1 MDLSGLMAR
10 SRLGKVFRTRGVPRL
25 LGFALIAELPAGMT
39 ALAIVLR
46 ITQSGGTYARAGLV
60 GAVGAIGVGVCAPV
74 WSRLVDRR
82 GQTIVLIPTAIAVS
96 ATGIF
101 LAVLPPRGAIGP
113 LLIASTLMGLC
124 QPPALVSARTLWPKV
139 VKDRGVLET
148 TYSIESS
155 MTELVFIVGPLLAV
169 AINAAFGSATAVA
182 ASGVL
187 SGVGALGLASSRAS
201 RATRGTRKTETSHAA
216 LRSTGVRIL
225 VCAVF
230 TMVIGFAAVDVST
243 IATARKVAGNGA
255 AGALIAVWG
264 IGSLLGGMVFGSRTW
279 PGRMSTRI
287 VFFIGAI
294 TVFTIALIPVTNL
307 VLLGALLFVGGLN
320 YAPCFSC
327 INQVVQRIALPRC
340 RDPSRSRGSPAAALM
355 GARRRRSRGR
365 LRDHPPKSP
374 CRLCG
379 RRGRAVARLHR
390 DPGRPPIDSRRRPRA
405 RPARPAGSARRRTP
419 SQIGS
424 VESITVASEPNT
436 TNLSKERANQRS

>member
-1 MDLSGLMAR
+1 MDLSGLVAR
-10 SRLGKVFRTRGVPRL
+10 SRLGLVFRTRGVPRL

-82 GQTIVLIPTAIAVS
+82 GQTVVLLPTAIAVAS
-96 ATGIF
+96 AGIF
-101 LAVLPPRGAIGP
+101 LAALPPRGAIAP

-139 VKDRGVLET
+139 VKDPAVLET

-155 MTELVFIVGPLLAV
+155 MTELVFIVGPVLAV
-169 AINAAFGSATAVA
+169 AITAALGSASAVA
-182 ASGVL
+182 ASGIL
-187 SGVGALGLASSRAS
+187 SGIGALGLASTRAS
-201 RATRGTRKTETSHAA
+201 RETRGSRKSATSHAA
-216 LRSTGVRIL
+216 LRSVGVRIL
-225 VCAVF
+225 VCTVF
-230 TMVIGFAAVDVST
+230 VMVIGFAAIDVST

-255 AGALIAVWG
+255 AGTLIAVWG
-264 IGSLLGGMVFGSRTW
+264 IGSLLGGMAFGSRSW

-287 VFFIGAI
+287 VFFVGTI
-294 TVFTIALIPVTNL
+294 TLFTVALIPVTNL

-327 INQVVQRIALPRC
+327 INQVVQRIALP
-340 RDPSRSRGSPAAALM
+340 GAATESFAWITSGALM
-355 GARRRRSRGR
+355 GAAGGEAAAGFAIT
-365 LRDHPPKSP
+365 HQSP
-374 CRLCG
+374 HAGFGVAAGALALACVVVLVG
-379 RRGRAVARLHR
+379 RRAIRGGDVAVDQRA
-390 DPGRPPIDSRRRPRA
+390 G
-405 RPARPAGSARRRTP
+405 RTP

-424 VESITVASEPNT
+424 DDSVTVASDPNM
-436 TNLSKERANQRS
+436 TNRSKERANQRS

>member
-10 SRLGKVFRTRGVPRL
+10 SRLGLVFRTRGVPRL

-60 GAVGAIGVGVCAPV
+60 GAVGAVGVGVCAPV
-74 WSRLVDRR
+74 WSRLVDRK
-82 GQTIVLIPTAIAVS
+82 GQTVVLIPTAIAVS
-96 ATGIF
+96 ATGIL

-139 VKDRGVLET
+139 VTNPAVLET

-201 RATRGTRKTETSHAA
+201 RATRGTRKTATSHAA
-216 LRSTGVRIL
+216 LRSVGVRIL
-225 VCAVF
+225 VCATF
-230 TMVIGFAAVDVST
+230 TMVIGFAAIDVSV

-255 AGALIAVWG
+255 AGTLIAVWG
-264 IGSLLGGMVFGSRTW
+264 IGSLLGGMAFGARSW

-294 TVFTIALIPVTNL
+294 TVFTVALIPVTNL
-307 VLLGALLFVGGLN
+307 VLLGVLLFVGGLN

-327 INQVVQRIALPRC
+327 INQVVQRIALP
-340 RDPSRSRGSPAAALM
+340 GAATESFAWITSGALM
-355 GARRRRSRGR
+355 GAAAGEAAAGFAITHQSPHAGFAVATAALLLACIVVLIGRRSIRGGD
-365 LRDHPPKSP
+365 LTQDQ
-374 CRLCG
+374 LNQ
-379 RRGRAVARLHR
+379 RA
-390 DPGRPPIDSRRRPRA
+390 G
-405 RPARPAGSARRRTP
+405 RTP

-424 VESITVASEPNT
+424 DESMTVASEPNT

>member
-1 MDLSGLMAR
+1 MDLSGLVAR
-10 SRLGKVFRTRGVPRL
+10 SRLGLVFRTRGVPRL

-74 WSRLVDRR
+74 WSRLVDRK
-82 GQTIVLIPTAIAVS
+82 GQTVVLIPTAIAVS

-139 VKDRGVLET
+139 VKDPAVLET

-169 AINAAFGSATAVA
+169 AINAAFGSAAAVA

-187 SGVGALGLASSRAS
+187 SGVGALGLAASRSS
-201 RATRGTRKTETSHAA
+201 RATRGTRKTATSHAA
-216 LRSTGVRIL
+216 LRSVGVRIL
-225 VCAVF
+225 VCATF

-243 IATARKVAGNGA
+243 IAAARKVGGNAA
-255 AGALIAVWG
+255 AGALVAVWG
-264 IGSLLGGMVFGSRTW
+264 IGSLLGGMTFGSRSW

-294 TVFTIALIPVTNL
+294 TVFTAALIPVTNL
-307 VLLGALLFVGGLN
+307 YLLGVLLFVGGLN

-327 INQVVQRIALPRC
+327 INQVVQRIALP
-340 RDPSRSRGSPAAALM
+340 GAATESFAWITSGALM
-355 GARRRRSRGR
+355 GAAVGEAAAGYAITHQSPHAGFAVAACAVGLATIVVLIGRRSIRGGD
-365 LRDHPPKSP
+365 LPPEQP
-374 CRLCG
+374 DQREGL
-379 RRGRAVARLHR
+379 
-390 DPGRPPIDSRRRPRA
+390 
-405 RPARPAGSARRRTP
+405 TP
-419 SQIGS
+419 SQIGTG
-424 VESITVASEPNT
+424 ESMTVASEPNT

>member
-10 SRLGKVFRTRGVPRL
+10 SRLGLVFRTRGVPRL

-74 WSRLVDRR
+74 WSRLVDRK
-82 GQTIVLIPTAIAVS
+82 GQGVVLIPTALAVAAS
-96 ATGIF
+96 GIF

-139 VKDRGVLET
+139 VKDPAVLET

-169 AINAAFGSATAVA
+169 AINAAFGSAAAVA

-187 SGVGALGLASSRAS
+187 SGVGALGLAASRAS
-201 RATRGTRKTETSHAA
+201 RAMRGTRKTETFHAA
-216 LRSTGVRIL
+216 LRSVGVRIL
-225 VCAVF
+225 VCATF
-230 TMVIGFAAVDVST
+230 AMVIGFAAIDVSV
-243 IATARKVAGNGA
+243 IATARKLAGNGA
-255 AGALIAVWG
+255 AGTLIAVWG
-264 IGSLLGGMVFGSRTW
+264 IGSLLGGMAFGSRSW

-287 VFFIGAI
+287 VFFVGTI
-294 TVFTIALIPVTNL
+294 TIFTIALIPVTNL
-307 VLLGALLFVGGLN
+307 VLLGGLLFIGGLN

-327 INQVVQRIALPRC
+327 INQVVQRIALP
-340 RDPSRSRGSPAAALM
+340 GAATESFAWITSGALM
-355 GARRRRSRGR
+355 GAAVGEAAAGFAITHQSPHAGFAVGACAVGLATIVLLIGRRSIRGGD
-365 LRDHPPKSP
+365 L
-374 CRLCG
+374 
-379 RRGRAVARLHR
+379 
-390 DPGRPPIDSRRRPRA
+390 
-405 RPARPAGSARRRTP
+405 PAEQPDQRTGLTA
-419 SQIGS
+419 SHTGS
-424 VESITVASEPNT
+424 VDSPTVASEPKIRNRS
-436 TNLSKERANQRS
+436 NERANQRS

>member
-82 GQTIVLIPTAIAVS
+82 GQTVVLIPTAIAVS

-139 VKDRGVLET
+139 VKDPAVLET

-216 LRSTGVRIL
+216 LRSVGVRIL

-230 TMVIGFAAVDVST
+230 TMVIGFAAIDVSV

-255 AGALIAVWG
+255 AGTLIAVWG
-264 IGSLLGGMVFGSRTW
+264 IGSLLGGMTFGSRSW

-294 TVFTIALIPVTNL
+294 TVFTVALIPVTNL
-307 VLLGALLFVGGLN
+307 VLLGVLLFVGGLN

-327 INQVVQRIALPRC
+327 INQVVQRIALP
-340 RDPSRSRGSPAAALM
+340 GAATESFAWITSGALM
-355 GARRRRSRGR
+355 GAAAGEAAAGFAITHQSPHAGFAVATVALLIACIVVLIGRRSIRGGD
-365 LRDHPPKSP
+365 LAPDPHDPHDQ
-374 CRLCG
+374 
-379 RRGRAVARLHR
+379 RA
-390 DPGRPPIDSRRRPRA
+390 G
-405 RPARPAGSARRRTP
+405 RTP

-424 VESITVASEPNT
+424 GESITVASEPNT

>member
-1 MDLSGLMAR
+1 MDLSGLVAR
-10 SRLGKVFRTRGVPRL
+10 SRLGLVFRTRGVPRL

-74 WSRLVDRR
+74 WSRLVDRK
-82 GQTIVLIPTAIAVS
+82 GQTVVLIPTAIAVS
-96 ATGIF
+96 ATGIL

-139 VKDRGVLET
+139 VKDPAVLET

-169 AINAAFGSATAVA
+169 AINAAFGSAAAVA

-187 SGVGALGLASSRAS
+187 SGVGALGLAASRSS
-201 RATRGTRKTETSHAA
+201 RATRGTRKTATSHAA
-216 LRSTGVRIL
+216 LRSVGVRIL
-225 VCAVF
+225 VCATF

-243 IATARKVAGNGA
+243 IAAARKVGGNAA
-255 AGALIAVWG
+255 AGALVAVWG
-264 IGSLLGGMVFGSRTW
+264 IGSLLGGMTFGSRSW

-294 TVFTIALIPVTNL
+294 TVFTAALIPVTNL
-307 VLLGALLFVGGLN
+307 YLLGVLLFVGGLN

-327 INQVVQRIALPRC
+327 INQVVQRIALP
-340 RDPSRSRGSPAAALM
+340 GAATESFAWITSGALM
-355 GARRRRSRGR
+355 GAAVGEAAAGYAITHQSPHAGFAVAACAVGLATIVVLIGRRSIRGGD
-365 LRDHPPKSP
+365 LPPEQP
-374 CRLCG
+374 DQREGL
-379 RRGRAVARLHR
+379 
-390 DPGRPPIDSRRRPRA
+390 
-405 RPARPAGSARRRTP
+405 TP
-419 SQIGS
+419 SQIGTG
-424 VESITVASEPNT
+424 ESMTVASEPNT